1 MEKEKCVLNMSKHYQ
16 DLLFYFEKWAEDCSS
31 FLMNNETFCDR
42 SFISEDKC
50 FDSLNVHVSY
60 EEQKMVKQCLEII
73 FGGFVVVSRRML
85 HSHLKE
91 GVFSTITEELKKEA
105 SSVSTTNAAAE
116 RDFAM
121 LDRLK
126 RSKPRA
132 LDIVYE
138 GMTMFSLNKTNNWRD
153 GLNENVLHKAM
164 EFARKS
170 KQHQKALYFQSKKD
184 IFLKKSIRLQDNIE
198 EKYRKEKLLVSEREK
213 LLKQINEC
221 GGLRGILE
229 VKARLE
235 NLETEKEKRMA
246 LKIQLNFH
254 QKVLGV
260 KCCQS
265 LFAMTS
271 GGKVKDICVLIK
283 NLKEVV
289 SWSKDVN
296 SNTNAEIDF
305 SSPIFVTQAA
315 LEKEKK
321 MFKERAAQT
330 TQKEKEKALGKEN
343 IPLGKKQ
350 RKRTIEPTK
359 KGNLKKAK
367 ESPEAVVTST
377 DDLVGKV
384 VDHFCYLDD
393 DAEEEE
399 WNRGALIEKTGSSK
413 YLLCYHFRQDI
424 LYTWDLKAAVS

>member
-1 MEKEKCVLNMSKHYQ
+1 M
-16 DLLFYFEKWAEDCSS
+16 WG
-31 FLMNNETFCDR
+31 
-42 SFISEDKC
+42 ISE
-50 FDSLNVHVSY
+50 V
-60 EEQKMVKQCLEII
+60 E
-73 FGGFVVVSRRML
+73 
-85 HSHLKE
+85 
-91 GVFSTITEELKKEA
+91 
-105 SSVSTTNAAAE
+105 
-116 RDFAM
+116 
-121 LDRLK
+121 
-126 RSKPRA
+126 
-132 LDIVYE
+132 
-138 GMTMFSLNKTNNWRD
+138 
-153 GLNENVLHKAM
+153 
-164 EFARKS
+164 
-170 KQHQKALYFQSKKD
+170 
-184 IFLKKSIRLQDNIE
+184 
-198 EKYRKEKLLVSEREK
+198 
-213 LLKQINEC
+213 
-221 GGLRGILE
+221 
-229 VKARLE
+229 ARLE
-235 NLETEKEKRMA
+235 NLKAEKEKRMA

-271 GGKVKDICVLIK
+271 RGKVKDICVLTK

-384 VDHFCYLDD
+384 VDHFC
-393 DAEEEE
+393 
-399 WNRGALIEKTGSSK
+399 
-413 YLLCYHFRQDI
+413 
-424 LYTWDLKAAVS
+424 